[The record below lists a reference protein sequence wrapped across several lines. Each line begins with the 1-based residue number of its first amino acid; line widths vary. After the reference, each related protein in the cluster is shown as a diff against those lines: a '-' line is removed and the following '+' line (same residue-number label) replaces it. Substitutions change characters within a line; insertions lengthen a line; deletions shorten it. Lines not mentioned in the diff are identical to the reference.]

1 MKVEFLN
8 LKKVNQR
15 YEDELIRA
23 CAEVVKSGYFI
34 DGEQVHAFEQEFAQ
48 FCGVRH
54 CIGTGNGLDALS
66 LVFRA
71 WKEMGKLR
79 EGDEVI
85 VPANTFIA
93 TVLAINTN
101 GLVPVMVEP
110 DAASFN
116 ISAQTVAQAIT
127 TRTRVILPVHLYG
140 QMAPMKELIELANA
154 HNLLILEDSAQA
166 HGAEID
172 AKPAGS
178 WGHAAAFS
186 FYPGKNLG
194 ALGDAGAVTTNDDE
208 LAALVSAMRNYGS
221 SEKYHHQYAGV
232 NSRLDEI
239 QAAMLR
245 VKLRYLKEETTQRRV
260 IIERYL
266 HTINNP
272 LIKTPTAVIEEAHVW
287 HLFVIQSEHRDAL
300 QNWLSNHNVK
310 TLIHYPIAIH
320 KQPAFQQLKHL
331 QFPVTEQLHKKILSL
346 PLSAAMTS
354 EEVDYV
360 ISCLNSFQP

>member
-1 MKVEFLN
+1 MNVEFLS

-15 YEDELIRA
+15 YQNELIEA
-23 CAEVVKSGYFI
+23 CTKVINSGYFI
-34 DGEQVHAFEQEFAQ
+34 DGNEVKAFEHEFAH
-48 FCGVRH
+48 FCCTRH

-66 LVFRA
+66 LVLRA
-71 WKEMGKLR
+71 WKKMGKLQV
-79 EGDEVI
+79 GDEVI

-93 TVLAINTN
+93 TVLAINEN
-101 GLVPVMVEP
+101 GLTPVMVEP
-110 DAASFN
+110 DPTTFN
-116 ISAQTVAQAIT
+116 ITAQAVNKAIT
-127 TRTRVILPVHLYG
+127 PRTRVILPVHLYG
-140 QMAPMKELIELANA
+140 QMAPMKELIDLANA
-154 HNLLILEDSAQA
+154 HNLLVLEDAAQA
-166 HGAEID
+166 HGAKID
-172 AKPAGS
+172 SQPAGS

-266 HTINNP
+266 HTIKNP
-272 LIKTPTAVIEEAHVW
+272 LIKLPTAAIEESHVW

-300 QNWLSNHNVK
+300 QNWLANHNIK
-310 TLIHYPIAIH
+310 TLVHYPIAIH
-320 KQPAFQQLKHL
+320 KQPAFQHLKHL
-331 QFPVTEQLHKKILSL
+331 QFPVTEQLHEKILSL